1 MNKTLAD
8 YIPMLESI
16 QGDPENVLDPD
27 YVNARITY
35 KNRDLMLMLDSAGV
49 NLELMAPKDYRFSVS
64 DFYRLHQTKRGQTS
78 GFPSTHVL

>member
-1 MNKTLAD
+1 MTKTLAD

-16 QGDPENVLDPD
+16 QSDPENVLDPD

-49 NLELMAPKDYRFSVS
+49 NLELTAPKNYRFSVS
-64 DFYRLHQTKRGQTS
+64 DLAVQTAE
-78 GFPSTHVL
+78 HVL